1 MDKTYKLV
9 IFDVDGTLVSTKS
22 GATFRKSADDWQWLP
37 GRFERLR
44 ELKVQGIRL
53 AVATNQ
59 GGVAFG
65 FMRRED
71 ILVELIKMC
80 REVGIPPGGLYI
92 CYSHPKGSLE
102 EYRRE
107 DDRRKPGPGML
118 KEAMRDFE
126 ASPEETLFVGDMSD
140 DAKAA
145 YNAHCDFLPAAVFFG
160 DPVERPEVLK

>member
-1 MDKTYKLV
+1 MDNKQYACI
-9 IFDVDGTLVSTKS
+9 IFDVDGTLVETKS
-22 GATFRKSADDWQWLP
+22 GAK
-37 GRFERLR
+37 LR
-44 ELKVQGIRL
+44 ELRVQGVRL

-80 REVGIPPGGLYI
+80 KEVGIPPGGLYI
-92 CYSHPKGSLE
+92 CYSHPKATIE

-118 KEAMRDFE
+118 QEAMNDFE
-126 ASPEETLFVGDMSD
+126 ADQHETLYVGDLPD
-140 DAKAA
+140 DEQAAK
-145 YNAHCDFLPAAVFFG
+145 NAGIDFVWASSFFG
-160 DPVERPEVLK
+160 D